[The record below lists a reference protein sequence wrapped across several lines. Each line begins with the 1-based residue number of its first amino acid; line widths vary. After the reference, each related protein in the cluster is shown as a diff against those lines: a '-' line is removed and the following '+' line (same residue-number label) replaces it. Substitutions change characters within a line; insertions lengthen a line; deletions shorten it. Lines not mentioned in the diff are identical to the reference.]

1 MGKLKSRTE
10 WQAFVATAVVEV
22 VVLFAHMFFD
32 VELDETSINMLW
44 MLMGS
49 TGLYGGS
56 RGLAK
61 IGSKTSVP
69 VLNVAQEPRDEPD
82 DPPERG

>member
-1 MGKLKSRTE
+1 MSKLKSRTE
-10 WQAFVATAVVEV
+10 WQAFLATAIVEV
-22 VVLFAHMFFD
+22 AVLFAHVFFD

-61 IGSKTSVP
+61 IGGKTLVTNNH
-69 VLNVAQEPRDEPD
+69 VEVAPAT
-82 DPPERG
+82 PENGD